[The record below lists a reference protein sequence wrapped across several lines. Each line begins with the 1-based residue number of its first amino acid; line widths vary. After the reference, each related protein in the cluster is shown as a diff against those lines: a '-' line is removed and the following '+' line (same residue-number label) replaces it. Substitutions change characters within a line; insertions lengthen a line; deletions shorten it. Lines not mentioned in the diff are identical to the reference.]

1 MNKIENKKD
10 KGEKSKGEILPV
22 GLGFGRMFDNMLR
35 EKREFNRAFGL
46 WHRPHWGMLP
56 EFSEDFRKFGI
67 AEPAVDVVDKGDKF
81 EVTADIPGIPKENL
95 EVNVT
100 DNEIEIKGNFEEKKK
115 EEGKNYLKRERR
127 AASVYRCVSL
137 PAEVI
142 SDKASAKIE
151 NGILKISLPKKK
163 PTGEQKARKI
173 KIE

>member
-1 MNKIENKKD
+1 MAKKENKKN
-10 KGEKSKGEILPV
+10 KGENKSEIVPV
-22 GLGFGRMFDNMLR
+22 ESGFERMFGNMLKEMNEFDRPFGLGHWPRWRMF
-35 EKREFNRAFGL
+35 
-46 WHRPHWGMLP
+46 P
-56 EFSEDFRKFGI
+56 EFLKEFRKFEI
-67 AEPAVDVVDKGDKF
+67 AEPAVDIIDKGDKF

-115 EEGKNYLKRERR
+115 EEGKNYLRRERR
-127 AASVYRCVSL
+127 ATSVYRRVSL

-142 SDKASAKIE
+142 SDKANAKIE

-163 PTGEQKARKI
+163 PTEEQKAKKI